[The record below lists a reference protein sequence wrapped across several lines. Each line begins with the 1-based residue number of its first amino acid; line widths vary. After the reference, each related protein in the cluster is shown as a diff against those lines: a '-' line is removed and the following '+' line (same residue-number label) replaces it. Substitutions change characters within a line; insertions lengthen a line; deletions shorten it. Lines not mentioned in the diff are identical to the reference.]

1 MCIPKS
7 SKNKEYA
14 EMFINFMCEPRVSAE
29 NCGYIGYSTPI
40 SAAKDLM
47 DEEIVSNE
55 IAYPSSEILANS
67 ETFRNLSNETNK
79 LLDDLWIEVRIGTIT
94 AGFWIAV
101 GFLSMGVIALCAAA
115 EYATVD
121 DILRVAEEKGE
132 MPFIVI
138 LDKIADPRNL
148 GAIIRTA
155 NCAGVHGVIISKHDS
170 ATLTASCA
178 KASAGAVEYT
188 PVARVANLA
197 KTIDDLKKKNIWVTG
212 ADASGDK
219 ELFDADLKGAVAIVI
234 GSEGEGISRL
244 VLEKCD
250 FKVKIPMKGDVNS
263 LNASVAAALFI
274 YEAVRQNRK

>member
-1 MCIPKS
+1 MSDKIEGRNPVTEALKSGRTIDKIYIKKGDKHGSIIPIIRMA
-7 SKNKEYA
+7 KERGIQISEA
-14 EMFINFMCEPRVSAE
+14 DGTKLDEM
-29 NCGYIGYSTPI
+29 
-40 SAAKDLM
+40 
-47 DEEIVSNE
+47 
-55 IAYPSSEILANS
+55 SEG
-67 ETFRNLSNETNK
+67 RNHQ
-79 LLDDLWIEVRIGTIT
+79 
-94 AGFWIAV
+94 
-101 GFLSMGVIALCAAA
+101 GVIALCAAA
-115 EYATVD
+115 EYSTVD
-121 DILRVAEEKGE
+121 DILKVAEEKGE
-132 MPFIVI
+132 PPFIVI

-155 NCAGVHGVIISKHDS
+155 NCAGVHGIIISKHDS

-188 PVARVANLA
+188 PVARVSSLA

-219 ELFDADLKGAVAIVI
+219 ELYEADLKGAVAIVI

-250 FKVKIPMKGDVNS
+250 FVVKIPMRGNVNS

-274 YEAVRQNRK
+274 YESVRQGRS

>member
-1 MCIPKS
+1 MSDKIEGRNPVAEALKSGRNIDKIYIKKGDRHGSIIPIIRMA
-7 SKNKEYA
+7 KEKGIQISEA
-14 EMFINFMCEPRVSAE
+14 DASRLDEM
-29 NCGYIGYSTPI
+29 
-40 SAAKDLM
+40 
-47 DEEIVSNE
+47 
-55 IAYPSSEILANS
+55 S
-67 ETFRNLSNETNK
+67 ETGNHQ
-79 LLDDLWIEVRIGTIT
+79 
-94 AGFWIAV
+94 
-101 GFLSMGVIALCAAA
+101 GVIALCAAA
-115 EYATVD
+115 EYATVE

-132 MPFIVI
+132 APFIVI

-188 PVARVANLA
+188 PVARVSSLA

-219 ELFDADLKGAVAIVI
+219 ELFEADLKGAVAIVI

-250 FKVKIPMKGDVNS
+250 FVVKIPMRGNVNS
-263 LNASVAAALFI
+263 LNASVAASLFM
-274 YEAVRQNRK
+274 YEAVRQGRK